1 MDIPKTDR
9 FTFWTWS
16 NGRALKVSVNI
27 SLEFARYLVDSNLV
41 ESGVWESL
49 TNRIYL

>member
-1 MDIPKTDR
+1 MIPKTDR

-27 SLEFARYLVDSNLV
+27 SLEFARHLIDSALV